1 VKGTN
6 AEPFYAKTSENW
18 PHCHVPLIIG
28 KWRKINVVPVTMT
41 LLLKAND
48 TGNDVNVIMI
58 ADDSVYLV
66 LWYKDG
72 NPQPVYSYDARY
84 KKIVQKNL

>member
-1 VKGTN
+1 LPERLENGSEGVISAHIGFLNYWKNGQNVK
-6 AEPFYAKTSENW
+6 
-18 PHCHVPLIIG
+18 CRCQLQMIV
-28 KWRKINVVPVTMT
+28 
-41 LLLKAND
+41 LLKAND
-48 TGNDVNVIMI
+48 TGDDVNVIMI

-84 KKIVQKNL
+84 

>member
-1 VKGTN
+1 
-6 AEPFYAKTSENW
+6 
-18 PHCHVPLIIG
+18 
-28 KWRKINVVPVTMT
+28 
-41 LLLKAND
+41 
-48 TGNDVNVIMI
+48 MI

-84 KKIVQKNL
+84 LNINYKIKSK

>member
-1 VKGTN
+1 
-6 AEPFYAKTSENW
+6 
-18 PHCHVPLIIG
+18 
-28 KWRKINVVPVTMT
+28 MT

-48 TGNDVNVIMI
+48 TGDDVNVIMI

-84 KKIVQKNL
+84 

>member
-1 VKGTN
+1 
-6 AEPFYAKTSENW
+6 
-18 PHCHVPLIIG
+18 
-28 KWRKINVVPVTMT
+28 
-41 LLLKAND
+41 
-48 TGNDVNVIMI
+48 MI

-84 KKIVQKNL
+84 LKN